1 MIEVANTNYNNS
13 VRRNSKVCAK
23 KIMSD
28 KTIKVLTYN
37 IHKGFSTSNLRFILH
52 DIKQSLQMVDADI
65 LLLQEIH
72 GERIISNNRFDDWPN
87 NRQFEFLADQ
97 VWSHHAYGKNA
108 IYKSGH
114 HGNAILSKYPFIKW
128 ENIDVSFMRS
138 ASRSL
143 LHGIIQIPGQPGME
157 KNIHLICVHFGLFGR
172 ERAAQLAVLA
182 RRIASKVPADEPLII
197 AGDFND
203 WRGHAENYLHQGLGV
218 REVFKSTRGA
228 YARTFP
234 ALLPM
239 LSMDRIY
246 YRGIEVH
253 QCQRLQEQPW
263 NRLSDHTPLLAE
275 FRLL

>member
-1 MIEVANTNYNNS
+1 
-13 VRRNSKVCAK
+13 
-23 KIMSD
+23 MSD
-28 KTIKVLTYN
+28 TTIKILTYN
-37 IHKGFSTSNLRFILH
+37 IHKGFSTSNRHFILH
-52 DIKQSLQMVDADI
+52 DIKESLRMIDADV

-72 GERIISNNRFDDWPN
+72 GERVISNNRFDDWPN

-114 HGNAILSKYPFIKW
+114 HGNAILSKYPFVEW

-143 LHGIIQIPGQPGME
+143 LHGIIHIPEIDQ
-157 KNIHLICVHFGLFGR
+157 KIHIVCVHLGLFGR
-172 ERAAQLAVLA
+172 ERASQLSTLVK
-182 RRIASKVPADEPLII
+182 RIGAFVPSDEPLVI

-203 WRGHAENYLHQGLGV
+203 WRGHADRYLHHDLGLK
-218 REVFKSTRGA
+218 EAFKSTRGD

-234 ALLPM
+234 AVLPV
-239 LSMDRIY
+239 LAMDRIY
-246 YRGIEVH
+246 YRGLDVV
-253 QCQRLQEQPW
+253 QSTRLHNQPW

-275 FRLL
+275 FRLI

>member
-1 MIEVANTNYNNS
+1 MPNTS
-13 VRRNSKVCAK
+13 I
-23 KIMSD
+23 KI
-28 KTIKVLTYN
+28 LTYN
-37 IHKGFSTSNLRFILH
+37 IHKGFSSSNLRFILH
-52 DIKQSLQMVDADI
+52 DIKKSLQLVDADV

-114 HGNAILSKYPFIKW
+114 HGNAILSKYPFIRW
-128 ENIDVSFMRS
+128 ENIDVSFMRT

-143 LHGIIQIPGQPGME
+143 LHGIIQIPGVD
-157 KNIHLICVHFGLFGR
+157 KNIHLICVHLGLFGR
-172 ERAAQLAVLA
+172 ERAAQLSILA
-182 RRIASKVPADEPLII
+182 RRISSQVPADEPLII

-203 WRGHAENYLHQGLGV
+203 WRGHAENYLHHDLGV
-218 REVFKSTRGA
+218 NEVFKSTIGS

-234 ALLPM
+234 ALLPL

-246 YRGIEVH
+246 YRGLDVAH
-253 QCQRLQEQPW
+253 CQRLHDQPW

-275 FRLL
+275 FKLL

>member
-1 MIEVANTNYNNS
+1 M
-13 VRRNSKVCAK
+13 SKTSI
-23 KIMSD
+23 KI
-28 KTIKVLTYN
+28 LTYN
-37 IHKGFSTSNLRFILH
+37 IHKGFSTSNRHFILH
-52 DIKQSLQMVDADI
+52 DIKESLRLVDADV

-97 VWSHHAYGKNA
+97 VWPHHAYGKNA

-114 HGNAILSKYPFIKW
+114 HGNAILSKYPFIRW

-143 LHGIIQIPGQPGME
+143 LHGIIQIPGVEQ
-157 KNIHLICVHFGLFGR
+157 NIHIICVHLGLFGR
-172 ERAAQLAVLA
+172 ERDSQLFKLVE
-182 RRIASKVPADEPLII
+182 RINSHVPSDEPLII

-203 WRGHAENYLHQGLGV
+203 WRGRAERHLHHDLGV
-218 REVFKSTRGA
+218 KEAFKNTRGS

-234 ALLPM
+234 AVLPL

-246 YRGIEVH
+246 YRGLDIAS
-253 QCQRLQEQPW
+253 CQRLHDQPW

-275 FRLL
+275 FRLV

>member
-1 MIEVANTNYNNS
+1 MPDTS
-13 VRRNSKVCAK
+13 
-23 KIMSD
+23 
-28 KTIKVLTYN
+28 IKVLTYN

-52 DIKQSLQMVDADI
+52 DIKESLRLVDADV

-114 HGNAILSKYPFIKW
+114 HGNAILSKYPFSRW

-143 LHGIIQIPGQPGME
+143 LHGVIEIPGIK
-157 KNIHLICVHFGLFGR
+157 KNIHLICVHLGLFGR
-172 ERAAQLAVLA
+172 ERATQLSTLA
-182 RRIASKVPADEPLII
+182 KRISSHVPSGEPLII

-203 WRGHAENYLHQGLGV
+203 WRGHAESYLHQGLGV
-218 REVFKSTRGA
+218 KEVFKNTHGA

-234 ALLPM
+234 ALMPL

-246 YRGIEVH
+246 YRGLDVVH
-253 QCQRLQEQPW
+253 CQHLHDHPW
-263 NRLSDHTPLLAE
+263 DRLSDHTPLLAE
-275 FRLL
+275 FRLA